1 MEEEVV
7 LRSTVRQRTMGVAY
21 RYVECEQHWLAGV
34 GGHRRFTFTNQ
45 WSQRA
50 TQIISQGAG
59 NVGGGWSLLYKKEQ
73 GKNKP
78 LGIWTTSFAF
88 ILGHFKSPHNP
99 WAKPKAQKQQD
110 IDHLNM
116 RFSQHLIYWP
126 WATCCFFR
134 SMKSNNRSHVS
145 FIFPHW
151 SMKSGK
157 EVDWG
162 FWAVIS
168 MYVFNMFHRVSR
180 GAGTA
185 SYRRPQKWSWAAR

>member
-73 GKNKP
+73 EKQTFRNLNKQ
-78 LGIWTTSFAF
+78 FCF
-88 ILGHFKSPHNP
+88 HFRTLYCKSPHNP
-99 WAKPKAQKQQD
+99 WAKPNAQKQQD

-116 RFSQHLIYWP
+116 RFSQYLIYWP
-126 WATCCFFR
+126 AAFSDLWSPITEATFR
-134 SMKSNNRSHVS
+134 LFSRIDQWSQEKKS
-145 FIFPHW
+145 I
-151 SMKSGK
+151 
-157 EVDWG
+157 EG

-168 MYVFNMFHRVSR
+168 MYVFNMFHQVSR

-185 SYRRPQKWSWAAR
+185 SYRRPQKWSWAAS